1 MDYQARTAN
10 GKGLVV
16 EKRVEFRDERELEM
30 EAGVSREE
38 MPAGSWAPGQR
49 SPLGSGA
56 AGSRLHAMRSP
67 IIRASSSVAFRG
79 RRRRFRRRRAESYPN
94 SDARKKSNCFRDQYW

>member
-16 EKRVEFRDERELEM
+16 EKRVEFPDKRELEM

-38 MPAGSWAPGQR
+38 MPAGS
-49 SPLGSGA
+49 
-56 AGSRLHAMRSP
+56 
-67 IIRASSSVAFRG
+67 
-79 RRRRFRRRRAESYPN
+79 
-94 SDARKKSNCFRDQYW
+94 

>member
-16 EKRVEFRDERELEM
+16 EKRVEFRDKRELEM

-38 MPAGSWAPGQR
+38 MPAG
-49 SPLGSGA
+49 L
-56 AGSRLHAMRSP
+56 
-67 IIRASSSVAFRG
+67 
-79 RRRRFRRRRAESYPN
+79 
-94 SDARKKSNCFRDQYW
+94 